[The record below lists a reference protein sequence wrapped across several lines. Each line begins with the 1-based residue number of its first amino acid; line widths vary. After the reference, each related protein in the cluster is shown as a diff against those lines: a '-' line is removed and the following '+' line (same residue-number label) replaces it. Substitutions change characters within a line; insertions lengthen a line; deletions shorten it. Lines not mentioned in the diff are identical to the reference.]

1 MARLLTAI
9 VCSIVLYSCD
19 SIRGSG
25 NIITET
31 RNVGQFNGVKSSGSI
46 AVEVMNDQTQLVT
59 IKADDNVMPYI
70 ITKVED
76 GMLNVYLKHNMS
88 YTDIN
93 VKVYVKAP
101 LLTRLA
107 VSGSGSLISNE
118 TLTADDHIEMK
129 VSGSGNMDVH
139 ADVPTIISGVSG
151 SGTLILAGRTRDLE
165 CTVSGS
171 GDLKGRELLSENTVV
186 HVSGSGSAN
195 VFASVSLNAKVSGSG
210 DVVYSGNP
218 SNPVIHKSGSGS
230 VRASK

>member
-9 VCSIVLYSCD
+9 VCSVVLYSCD

-31 RNVGQFNGVKSSGSI
+31 RKINQFNGVKSSGSI
-46 AVEVMNDQTQLVT
+46 DVEVMNDQTQLVK
-59 IKADDNVMPYI
+59 IEADDNVMSYI

-93 VKVYVKAP
+93 VKVYVRAP
-101 LLTRLA
+101 VLTRLA

-118 TLTADDHIEMK
+118 TLTADNHIDLK
-129 VSGSGNMDVH
+129 VSGSGNIDVH
-139 ADVPTIISGVSG
+139 ADAPSITAGVSG
-151 SGTLILAGRTRDLE
+151 SGTMILGGRTKDLE
-165 CTVSGS
+165 CSVSGS
-171 GDLKGRELLSENTVV
+171 GDLKGRDLLSENTVV

-195 VFASVSLNAKVSGSG
+195 VFASVSINAKVSGSG

-230 VRASK
+230 VREFK